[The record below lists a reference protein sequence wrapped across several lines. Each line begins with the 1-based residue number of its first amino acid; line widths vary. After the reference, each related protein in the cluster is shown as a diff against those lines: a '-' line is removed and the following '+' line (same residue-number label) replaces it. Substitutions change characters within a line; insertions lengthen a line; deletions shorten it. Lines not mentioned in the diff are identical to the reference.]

1 MSPLAARLEGLGAPP
16 TEDELEHLIEPQRDW
31 WNDRDRI
38 VLLYEYVE
46 SQDDNFEKNFEDH
59 GAKALMVRPP
69 LPFRSFPPSQ
79 PLLPHVNQE
88 DIEGRACRL
97 WMGGI
102 DGWCSTDATAAGYRF
117 LTSLPSCPRCMRLPM
132 GPELYLSGL
141 KRAAERGHEPATL
154 AIRRLK
160 SPYAF
165 LLK

>member
-46 SQDDNFEKNFEDH
+46 SQDDNFEKYFEDH

-79 PLLPHVNQE
+79 PFITSCEPGGHRGPRMSSMDGWDRELAQYRCHSCWLSVPHVSSFMPKMHALA
-88 DIEGRACRL
+88 DGPGALLVRL
-97 WMGGI
+97 E
-102 DGWCSTDATAAGYRF
+102 AG
-117 LTSLPSCPRCMRLPM
+117 C
-132 GPELYLSGL
+132 
-141 KRAAERGHEPATL
+141 
-154 AIRRLK
+154 
-160 SPYAF
+160 
-165 LLK
+165 